1 MKAASLDSES
11 HADYAELPKQLLRT
25 LVDTARAARLG
36 LSEDVLE
43 ELSMLPFDSENHE
56 GGTGRRDLTDKNVGN
71 SHRRLARLFSSE
83 DRSWDSVYKS
93 LDAYVQRL
101 GTSGENTAPCEEYTL
116 LQKEGQKM
124 LLAFKRKS
132 ASRV

>member
-1 MKAASLDSES
+1 MLIHPRVSDGTLRPSVCLHHILARAPPELQLPHRRKGWSQARYLAWLENGDKMKAASLDSES

-56 GGTGRRDLTDKNVGN
+56 GGTGRRDL
-71 SHRRLARLFSSE
+71 
-83 DRSWDSVYKS
+83 
-93 LDAYVQRL
+93 
-101 GTSGENTAPCEEYTL
+101 
-116 LQKEGQKM
+116 
-124 LLAFKRKS
+124 
-132 ASRV
+132 